1 MQTVIRAGGLGTQLS
16 GRTAVL
22 CGLLVL
28 VAAPV
33 FSAADPRQREP
44 TSWDVMLSPPGEPGD
59 LFEMTGTLRTEAGD
73 SLPNR
78 KMFFYHAD
86 AKGNYTLTKD
96 GPLHLAA
103 VLRTDAKGRYRIRS
117 VFPGTYAGPAH
128 VHYEILDA
136 PRGAGFV
143 NLRREGDTK
152 PGSFMHGAHRDKDG
166 VWRLKVDLR
175 PTGNTSGFSTPPRT
189 SDPNYPEIRYPPP
202 SLADS
207 AR

>member
-1 MQTVIRAGGLGTQLS
+1 MKLHPVCRSATGPFV
-16 GRTAVL
+16 
-22 CGLLVL
+22 GLLLL
-28 VAAPV
+28 VAVPL
-33 FSAADPRQREP
+33 SAAEDPRKREP
-44 TSWDVMLSPPGEPGD
+44 TSWDVKLSPPGEPGD
-59 LFEMTGTLRTEAGD
+59 PFEMTGTLRTQAGD

-86 AKGNYTLTKD
+86 ALGNYTLAKD

-117 VFPGTYAGPAH
+117 VFPGMYGGPPH
-128 VHYEILDA
+128 VHYEVLDA

-143 NLRREGDTK
+143 NLRREGDTR
-152 PGSFMHGAHRDKDG
+152 PGSFMLAAHRDKDG
-166 VWRLKVDLR
+166 VWRLKVDLK
-175 PTGNTSGFSTPPRT
+175 PTGGTPVLPTPPGANP
-189 SDPNYPEIRYPPP
+189 SYPEIRYPPP